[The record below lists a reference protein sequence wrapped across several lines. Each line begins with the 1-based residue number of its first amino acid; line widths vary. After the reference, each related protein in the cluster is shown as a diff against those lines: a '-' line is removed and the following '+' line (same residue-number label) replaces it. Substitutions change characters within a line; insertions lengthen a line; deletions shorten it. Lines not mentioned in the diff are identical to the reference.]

1 MKSPRIRIQ
10 LAVLAFIL
18 LPAVAG
24 IVAVNASA
32 TCERFVR
39 TYITKPVR
47 NHVSKTTAEAWAAW
61 RVGHPNWKQN
71 PALHR
76 PRYIMNREEAVQK
89 VDFACSV
96 PLLPTSSDALLEAS
110 DVPPVVNFL
119 PMEGTQIS
127 FPDEVPPEVAELTP
141 QDEWPPLAP
150 YLPPIY
156 GSGGPPGGG
165 VPLFPLVPPVNVP
178 VSGDV
183 PEPSSVLLLA
193 SGMGMMALLLAARM
207 RTGKQTAL

>member
-10 LAVLAFIL
+10 LAVLAFIM

-47 NHVSKTTAEAWAAW
+47 NRVSKTTAEAWAAW

-76 PRYIMNREEAVQK
+76 PRYIMNREEAIQK
-89 VDFACSV
+89 VDFACAV
-96 PLLPTSSDALLEAS
+96 PLLPTSSEGLLQAD
-110 DVPPVVNFL
+110 DVPPIINFP
-119 PMEGTQIS
+119 PMSGTEIT

-141 QDEWPPLAP
+141 QEEWPPLEP
-150 YLPPIY
+150 YLPPIF
-156 GSGGPPGGG
+156 GSGGPVGGG
-165 VPLFPLVPPVNVP
+165 VPIFPIIPPVNVP
-178 VSGDV
+178 ISGDV
-183 PEPSSVLLLA
+183 PEPSSLLLVA
-193 SGMGMMALLLAARM
+193 TGMGIMVLLAARM
-207 RTGKQTAL
+207 RIATQTAL